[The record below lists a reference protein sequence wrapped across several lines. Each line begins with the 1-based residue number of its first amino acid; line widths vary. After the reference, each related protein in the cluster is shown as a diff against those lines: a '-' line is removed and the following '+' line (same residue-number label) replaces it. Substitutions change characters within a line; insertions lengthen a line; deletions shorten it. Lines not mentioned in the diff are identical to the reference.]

1 MPPPAPVWR
10 GLGARGHAA
19 ARGYMSRARRSGACR
34 RLWRWLAPPHPTAR
48 AGLFMYV
55 YRLARAFHTN
65 LTTTPVEGYLGSR
78 NDEERSEMRYVM

>member
-1 MPPPAPVWR
+1 VPPPAPVWC

-19 ARGYMSRARRSGACR
+19 ARGNICRARAVRERADASGVGLLR
-34 RLWRWLAPPHPTAR
+34 PTPLRAR
-48 AGLFMYV
+48 VYFM

>member
-19 ARGYMSRARRSGACR
+19 ARGNSELPRVRRSGAR
-34 RLWRWLAPPHPTAR
+34 RFFGVLRPTPPRARVYLFKWTRARPT
-48 AGLFMYV
+48 
-55 YRLARAFHTN
+55 TN